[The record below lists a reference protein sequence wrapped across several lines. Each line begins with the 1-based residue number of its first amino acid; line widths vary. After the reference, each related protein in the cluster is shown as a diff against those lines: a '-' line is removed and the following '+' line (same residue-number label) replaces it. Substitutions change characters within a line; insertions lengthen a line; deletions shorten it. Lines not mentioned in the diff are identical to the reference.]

1 LFLIN
6 IKIKIIII
14 IVLKSDLRVVLGQSP
29 DHGSSNIKIKITIII
44 VSIPTWESNHDKAQ
58 ISGRES
64 QHRLNEVN
72 VWIKFIIIIF
82 LKPDLEVEQVKDLN
96 YRSKGSIKVNQ
107 IKKKNQSNLL
117 LIKKFKK

>member
-1 LFLIN
+1 
-6 IKIKIIII
+6 
-14 IVLKSDLRVVLGQSP
+14 LRVVLGQSP